1 MQKIE
6 IAFLPELD
14 YHGEEAYKT
23 LRSNLQFAGENVR
36 TVAITSCIL
45 GDGKSSVSLRLALSL
60 TEIGKKVLF
69 VDADLRRSVLAGRH
83 HITAKKNKGL
93 THYLSGQCSLAETLC
108 ETNVEGLDFILTGPM
123 PPNPSELLSG
133 GLFSELL
140 ENCKERY
147 DYVIID
153 TPPLGSVIDAAIVAR
168 SCDGVAVVVS
178 ADTVSYKFVQKIKS
192 QLENAGGKVLGII
205 LNKVR
210 LQNRGYYNRYY
221 GKYYGEYGSSRE
233 KEKRW

>member
-6 IAFLPELD
+6 IEFLPELD
-14 YHGEEAYKT
+14 YHSKEAYKT
-23 LRSNLQFAGENVR
+23 LRSNLAFAGENIR
-36 TVAITSCIL
+36 TVAITSCIP

-93 THYLSGQCSLAETLC
+93 THYLSGQCSLADALC
-108 ETNVEGLDFILTGPM
+108 ETNVEGLYLLLTGLI

-133 GLFSELL
+133 RLFSELL
-140 ENCKERY
+140 ENGKDGY

-153 TPPLGSVIDAAIVAR
+153 TPPLGSVIDAAIIAR
-168 SCDGVAVVVS
+168 CCDGVAVVIS
-178 ADTVSYKFVQKIKS
+178 ADTVSYRFVQKVKA
-192 QLENAGGKVLGII
+192 QLENAGGKVIGII
-205 LNKVR
+205 LNKVK
-210 LQNRGYYNRYY
+210 LKNRGYYGKYY
-221 GKYYGEYGSSRE
+221 GKYYGEYGGI
-233 KEKRW
+233 K